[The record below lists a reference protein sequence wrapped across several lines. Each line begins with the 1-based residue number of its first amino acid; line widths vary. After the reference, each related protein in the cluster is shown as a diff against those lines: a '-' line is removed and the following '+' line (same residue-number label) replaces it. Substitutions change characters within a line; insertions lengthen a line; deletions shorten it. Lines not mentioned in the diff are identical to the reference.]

1 MERWIPATLA
11 ILALGVA
18 GSASAQQA
26 RSPLP
31 LADGNQWTLVD
42 VETDVAKTIAVNR
55 VGTSFVLSGL
65 PGAPALRVRWAGQ
78 TLQAWDTS
86 NSRWEAMFRFDAP
99 AGTSYAVRLGNTFLW
114 RNVTVTLASKRARV
128 EDYEGRT
135 RVATRFTFASKQK
148 LADAGLE
155 SFSFASGIG
164 PVRIVEQTIAGPRE
178 LALAARRVR

>member
-65 PGAPALRVRWAGQ
+65 PGAPRSACAGPGRPCRPGTRATRAGRRCSASAPRPGELRR
-78 TLQAWDTS
+78 
-86 NSRWEAMFRFDAP
+86 AP
-99 AGTSYAVRLGNTFLW
+99 RQHVPVAD
-114 RNVTVTLASKRARV
+114 VTVTLAPSGRAS
-128 EDYEGRT
+128 RT
-135 RVATRFTFASKQK
+135 TR
-148 LADAGLE
+148 
-155 SFSFASGIG
+155 
-164 PVRIVEQTIAGPRE
+164 
-178 LALAARRVR
+178 AARASARASPLRPSRSSPTRGSSRSRSPRASARSGSSSRRSPGLASSRLPHAA